1 MIERPMRMTLSDV
14 AREAGVS
21 LATVDRVINRRPGVS
36 SRSVHAV
43 EQSLEKLGYRPDPI
57 AAKLARRSVQR
68 FCFVLP
74 SGNNTFMRLLADQVE
89 AARSWLENQ
98 RAFADVIWT
107 DVFDPAALTQTLDG
121 VDGSYEGV
129 AVVALDH
136 PMVRQAIDDL
146 DARGIEVVTLV
157 SDVPGS
163 RRAHFVGIDNSA
175 AGRTAATLL
184 GRFAGGRRGPVAI
197 LAGSLSLRDHAERIY
212 GFQQVLA
219 ADYPHLAILPVREGR
234 DEGERCRAVVESLL
248 DECADLVGI
257 YNAGA
262 GNRGIAEALE
272 GAGRAR
278 DIIFVGHELT
288 PHSKRFLM
296 RGTMDAVINQDPGH
310 EARSAARVLMALGS
324 KQAIVPDQ
332 ERIRIDIFVRDN
344 LP

>member
-14 AREAGVS
+14 ARAAGVS

-74 SGNNTFMRLLADQVE
+74 SGNNTFMRLLAEQVE
-89 AARSWLENQ
+89 AARTWLGSQ

-107 DVFDPAALTQTLDG
+107 DVFDPSALAATLEGID
-121 VDGSYEGV
+121 DSYEGV

-163 RRAHFVGIDNSA
+163 RRTHFVGIDNSA

-184 GRFAGGRRGPVAI
+184 GRFAGERQGPVAV

-219 ADYPHLAILPVREGR
+219 ADFPKLMVLPVREGR
-234 DEGERCRAVVESLL
+234 DEGARCRAVVEALL
-248 DECADLVGI
+248 AECPDLLGI

-262 GNRGIAEALE
+262 GNRGVAEALE
-272 GAGRAR
+272 SAGRAR
-278 DIIFVGHELT
+278 DVIFVGHELT

-310 EARSAARVLMALGS
+310 EARSAARVLMALGM
-324 KQAIVPDQ
+324 KQPIVPDQ

>member
-57 AAKLARRSVQR
+57 AAKLARRLVQR

-74 SGNNTFMRLLADQVE
+74 SGNNTFMRLLAEQVE
-89 AARSWLENQ
+89 AARSWLGNQ
-98 RAFADVIWT
+98 RTFADVIWT
-107 DVFDPAALTQTLDG
+107 DVFDPAALARTLDG
-121 VDGSYEGV
+121 IDDSYEGV

-163 RRAHFVGIDNSA
+163 KRAHFVGIDNSA

-184 GRFAGGRRGPVAI
+184 GRFAGGRKGPVAI
-197 LAGSLSLRDHAERIY
+197 IAGSLSLRDHAERIY

-219 ADYPHLAILPVREGR
+219 ADYPQLQTLAVREGR
-234 DEGERCRAVVESLL
+234 DEGERCRAVVEALL
-248 DECADLVGI
+248 AEHPNLVGI

-262 GNRGIAEALE
+262 GNRGMADALE
-272 GAGRAR
+272 NAGRAR
-278 DIIFVGHELT
+278 EVLFVGHELT

-310 EARSAARVLMALGS
+310 EARSAARVLMARGL

>member
-1 MIERPMRMTLSDV
+1 
-14 AREAGVS
+14 
-21 LATVDRVINRRPGVS
+21 
-36 SRSVHAV
+36 
-43 EQSLEKLGYRPDPI
+43 
-57 AAKLARRSVQR
+57 
-68 FCFVLP
+68 VLP
-74 SGNNTFMRLLADQVE
+74 AGNNTFMRLLAEQVE
-89 AARSWLENQ
+89 AARSWLGTQ
-98 RAFADVIWT
+98 RAFADVVWT
-107 DVFDPAALTQTLDG
+107 DVFDPAALARTLDG
-121 VDGSYEGV
+121 IDDSYEGV

-163 RRAHFVGIDNSA
+163 KRAHFVGIDNSA

-184 GRFAGGRRGPVAI
+184 GRFAGGREGPVAI

-219 ADYPHLAILPVREGR
+219 ADYPLLTALPVREGR
-234 DEGERCRAVVESLL
+234 DEGERCRAVVNALL
-248 DECADLVGI
+248 DEHPDLVGV

-262 GNRGIAEALE
+262 GNRGVAESLE
-272 GAGRAR
+272 AAGRAR
-278 DIIFVGHELT
+278 DVIFVGHELT

-310 EARSAARVLMALGS
+310 EARSAARVLMALGL

>member
-1 MIERPMRMTLSDV
+1 MIERPIRMTLSDV

-36 SRSVHAV
+36 SRSVVLV
-43 EQSLEKLGYRPDPI
+43 EQTLEKLGYTPDPF
-57 AAKLARRSVQR
+57 AVRLARRSQQR
-68 FCFVLP
+68 FCFILP
-74 SGNNTFMRLLADQVE
+74 AGNNTFMRMLADQVE
-89 AARSWLENQ
+89 QARSWLAGE
-98 RAFADVIWT
+98 RAVADVIWT
-107 DVFDPAALTQTLDG
+107 DVFDPAALARTLDG
-121 VDGSYEGV
+121 IDDSYEGV

-146 DARGIEVVTLV
+146 DARGVSVVTLV

-184 GRFAGGRRGPVAI
+184 GRFAGGRAGPVAI
-197 LAGSLSLRDHAERIY
+197 LAGSLSLRDHAERIC

-219 ADYPHLAILPVREGR
+219 SEYPALEILPVREGR
-234 DEGERCRAVVESLL
+234 DEAERCRGVVETLL
-248 DECADLVGI
+248 AAHGRLVGV

-272 GAGRAR
+272 GAGLAK
-278 DIIFVGHELT
+278 DVIFVGHELT
-288 PHSKRFLM
+288 PHSRRFLM
-296 RGTMDAVINQDPGH
+296 RGTMDAVINQDAGH
-310 EARSAARVLMALGS
+310 EARSAARVLMAGGL
-324 KQAIVPDQ
+324 KQPIIADQ

>member
-1 MIERPMRMTLSDV
+1 M
-14 AREAGVS
+14 
-21 LATVDRVINRRPGVS
+21 
-36 SRSVHAV
+36 
-43 EQSLEKLGYRPDPI
+43 
-57 AAKLARRSVQR
+57 
-68 FCFVLP
+68 
-74 SGNNTFMRLLADQVE
+74 
-89 AARSWLENQ
+89 
-98 RAFADVIWT
+98 
-107 DVFDPAALTQTLDG
+107 
-121 VDGSYEGV
+121 
-129 AVVALDH
+129 
-136 PMVRQAIDDL
+136 
-146 DARGIEVVTLV
+146 
-157 SDVPGS
+157 
-163 RRAHFVGIDNSA
+163 
-175 AGRTAATLL
+175 L

-248 DECADLVGI
+248 DECPDLVGV

>member
-1 MIERPMRMTLSDV
+1 MRMTLSDV

-21 LATVDRVINRRPGVS
+21 LATVDRVINRRAGVS
-36 SRSVHAV
+36 TRSVTLV
-43 EQSLEKLGYRPDPI
+43 EQTLEKLGYRPDPL
-57 AAKLARRSVQR
+57 AARLARRSTQR

-74 SGNNTFMRLLADQVE
+74 AGNNTFMRMLADQVE
-89 AARSWLENQ
+89 QARSWLADQ
-98 RAFADVIWT
+98 RAVADVIWT
-107 DVFDPAALTQTLDG
+107 DVFDAAALAETLERIDDG
-121 VDGSYEGV
+121 YEGV

-136 PMVRQAIDDL
+136 PMVREAIDAL
-146 DARGIEVVTLV
+146 DGRGIDVVTLV

-184 GRFAGGRRGPVAI
+184 GRFAGGREGPVAI

-219 ADYPHLAILPVREGR
+219 SEYPALAILPVREGR
-234 DEGERCRAVVESLL
+234 DDVANCRHVVEALL
-248 DECADLVGI
+248 KEHPGLVGI

-262 GNRGIAEALE
+262 GNRGVAEALE
-272 GAGRAR
+272 EAGRAKNV
-278 DIIFVGHELT
+278 IFVGHELT
-288 PHSKRFLM
+288 PHSRRFLM
-296 RGTMDAVINQDPGH
+296 RGTMDAVINQDCGH
-310 EARSAARVLMALGS
+310 EARSAARVLMARGL
-324 KQAIVPDQ
+324 KQAIVADQ

>member
-74 SGNNTFMRLLADQVE
+74 AGNNTFMRLLAEQVE
-89 AARSWLENQ
+89 AARSWLGNQ
-98 RAFADVIWT
+98 RAFADVVWT
-107 DVFDPAALTQTLDG
+107 DVFDPAALARTLDG
-121 VDGSYEGV
+121 IDDSYEGV

-146 DARGIEVVTLV
+146 DARDIEVVTLV

-163 RRAHFVGIDNSA
+163 KRAHFVGIDNSA

-184 GRFAGGRRGPVAI
+184 GRFAGGRQGPVAI

-219 ADYPHLAILPVREGR
+219 ADYPQLQALPVREGR
-234 DEGERCRAVVESLL
+234 DEGDRARTVVAALL
-248 DECADLVGI
+248 GEHPDLVGI

-262 GNRGIAEALE
+262 GNRGVAEALE
-272 GAGRAR
+272 HAGRAH
-278 DIIFVGHELT
+278 DVIFVGHELT
-288 PHSKRFLM
+288 PHSRRFLM

-310 EARSAARVLMALGS
+310 EARSAARVLMALGL

>member
-57 AAKLARRSVQR
+57 AAQLARRSVQR

-74 SGNNTFMRLLADQVE
+74 SGNNTFMRLLAEQVE
-89 AARSWLENQ
+89 AARSWLGNQ

-107 DVFDPAALTQTLDG
+107 DVFDPAALAQTLDG
-121 VDGSYEGV
+121 IDDSYEGI

-157 SDVPGS
+157 SDAPGS
-163 RRAHFVGIDNSA
+163 RRAHFVAIDISA

-184 GRFAGGRRGPVAI
+184 GRFAGGRGGPVAI

-219 ADYPHLAILPVREGR
+219 ADYAQLQALPVREG
-234 DEGERCRAVVESLL
+234 
-248 DECADLVGI
+248 
-257 YNAGA
+257 
-262 GNRGIAEALE
+262 
-272 GAGRAR
+272 
-278 DIIFVGHELT
+278 
-288 PHSKRFLM
+288 
-296 RGTMDAVINQDPGH
+296 
-310 EARSAARVLMALGS
+310 
-324 KQAIVPDQ
+324 
-332 ERIRIDIFVRDN
+332 
-344 LP
+344 

>member
-1 MIERPMRMTLSDV
+1 MRMTLSDV

-21 LATVDRVINRRPGVS
+21 LATVDRVINRRAGVS
-36 SRSVHAV
+36 TRSVTLV
-43 EQSLEKLGYRPDPI
+43 EQTLEKLGYRPDPL
-57 AAKLARRSVQR
+57 AARLARRSMQR

-74 SGNNTFMRLLADQVE
+74 EGNNTFMRMLADQVE
-89 AARSWLENQ
+89 QARSWLADQ
-98 RAFADVIWT
+98 RALADVIWV
-107 DVFDPAALTQTLDG
+107 DVFDPAALAETLEQIDDG
-121 VDGSYEGV
+121 YEGV

-136 PMVRQAIDDL
+136 PMVREAIDAL

-184 GRFAGGRRGPVAI
+184 GRFAGGRRGPVAV

-219 ADYPHLAILPVREGR
+219 SEYAALAILPVQEGR
-234 DEGERCRAVVESLL
+234 DDVENCRKVVTALL
-248 DECADLVGI
+248 AEHPDLIGI

-262 GNRGIAEALE
+262 GNRGVAEALE
-272 GAGRAR
+272 AAGRAK
-278 DIIFVGHELT
+278 DVIFVGHELT
-288 PHSKRFLM
+288 PHSRRFLM
-296 RGTMDAVINQDPGH
+296 RGTMDAVINQDCGH
-310 EARSAARVLMALGS
+310 EARSAARVLMALGT
-324 KQAIVPDQ
+324 KQPILADQ

>member
-36 SRSVHAV
+36 TRSVTLV
-43 EQSLEKLGYRPDPI
+43 EQTLEKLGYRPDPL
-57 AAKLARRSVQR
+57 AARLARRSMQR

-74 SGNNTFMRLLADQVE
+74 AGNNTFMRLLADQVE
-89 AARSWLENQ
+89 QARSWLADQ
-98 RAFADVIWT
+98 RAIADVIWA
-107 DVFDPAALTQTLDG
+107 DVFDPAALAETLEQID
-121 VDGSYEGV
+121 DRYEGV

-136 PMVRQAIDDL
+136 PMVREAIDGL
-146 DARGIEVVTLV
+146 EARGVDVVTLV

-163 RRAHFVGIDNSA
+163 RRTHFVGIDNSA

-184 GRFAGGRRGPVAI
+184 GRFAGVRNGPVAV
-197 LAGSLSLRDHAERIY
+197 LAGSMSLRDHAERIF

-219 ADYPHLAILPVREGR
+219 SEYAALRILPVREGR
-234 DEGERCRAVVESLL
+234 DDVENCRKVVEALL
-248 DECADLVGI
+248 AEHPDLVGV

-262 GNRGIAEALE
+262 GNRGVAEALE

-278 DIIFVGHELT
+278 DLIFVGHELT
-288 PHSKRFLM
+288 PHSRRFLM
-296 RGTMDAVINQDPGH
+296 RGTMHAVINQDPGH
-310 EARSAARVLMALGS
+310 EARSAARVLMARGL
-324 KQAIVPDQ
+324 KQAIVAGQ

>member
-1 MIERPMRMTLSDV
+1 MIERPLRMTMSDV

-36 SRSVHAV
+36 SRSVVLV
-43 EQSLEKLGYRPDPI
+43 EQTLEKLGYRPDPI

-68 FCFVLP
+68 FAFVLP
-74 SGNNTFMRLLADQVE
+74 AGNNTFMRLLAEQVE
-89 AARSWLENQ
+89 QARSWLAGQ
-98 RAFADVIWT
+98 RAVADVIWT
-107 DVFDPAALTQTLDG
+107 DVFDPAAVASTLDG
-121 VDGSYEGV
+121 IDDSYEGV

-163 RRAHFVGIDNSA
+163 RRTHFVGIDNSA
-175 AGRTAATLL
+175 AGRTAATLF
-184 GRFAGGRRGPVAI
+184 GRFAGARRGPVAI

-219 ADYPHLAILPVREGR
+219 SEYPTLEILPVREGR
-234 DEGERCRAVVESLL
+234 DEADRCRAVVEALL
-248 DECADLVGI
+248 KEHGDLVGV

-262 GNRGIAEALE
+262 GNRGVAEALE
-272 GAGRAR
+272 SAGLAKQV
-278 DIIFVGHELT
+278 IFVGHELT
-288 PHSKRFLM
+288 PHSRRFLM

-310 EARSAARVLMALGS
+310 EARSAARVLMARGL
-324 KQAIVPDQ
+324 KQPIVAGQ

>member
-1 MIERPMRMTLSDV
+1 MRMTLSDV

-21 LATVDRVINRRPGVS
+21 LATVDRVMNRRPGVS
-36 SRSVHAV
+36 TRAV
-43 EQSLEKLGYRPDPI
+43 TLVEHTLEKLGYRPDPL
-57 AAKLARRSVQR
+57 AARLARRSLQR

-74 SGNNTFMRLLADQVE
+74 AGSNTFMRMLADQVE
-89 AARSWLENQ
+89 QARSWLADQ
-98 RAFADVIWT
+98 RALADVILA
-107 DVFDPAALTQTLDG
+107 DVFDPVALAETLERID
-121 VDGSYEGV
+121 DRYEGV

-136 PMVRQAIDDL
+136 PMVREAIDAL
-146 DARGIEVVTLV
+146 DARGVEVVTLV

-163 RRAHFVGIDNSA
+163 RRTHFVGIDNSA

-184 GRFAGGRRGPVAI
+184 GRFTGGRSGPVAVI
-197 LAGSLSLRDHAERIY
+197 AGSLSLRDHAERIY

-219 ADYPHLAILPVREGR
+219 SEYARLKILPVCEGR
-234 DEGERCRAVVESLL
+234 DDVENCRALMTALL
-248 DECADLVGI
+248 AELPDLVGV

-272 GAGRAR
+272 TAGRAKHV
-278 DIIFVGHELT
+278 IFIGHELT
-288 PHSKRFLM
+288 PHSRRFLM

-310 EARSAARVLMALGS
+310 EARSAARVLMARGLR
-324 KQAIVPDQ
+324 QAIVADQ

>member
-1 MIERPMRMTLSDV
+1 MRMTLSDV

-36 SRSVHAV
+36 TRSVTLV
-43 EQSLEKLGYRPDPI
+43 EQTLEKLGYRPDPL
-57 AAKLARRSVQR
+57 AARLARRSLQR

-74 SGNNTFMRLLADQVE
+74 AGNNTFMRLLAGQVE
-89 AARSWLENQ
+89 QARNWLADQ
-98 RAFADVIWT
+98 RAIADVVWT
-107 DVFDPAALTQTLDG
+107 DVFDPAALAETLERID
-121 VDGSYEGV
+121 DRYEGV

-136 PMVRQAIDDL
+136 PMVREAIDAL
-146 DARGIEVVTLV
+146 DARGIDVVTLV
-157 SDVPGS
+157 SDVPAS

-184 GRFAGGRRGPVAI
+184 GRFAGGRNGPVAV

-219 ADYPHLAILPVREGR
+219 SEYGALAILPVREGR
-234 DEGERCRAVVESLL
+234 DDVQNCRTVVAALL
-248 DECADLVGI
+248 AGHPDLVGI

-262 GNRGIAEALE
+262 GNRGVAEALE
-272 GAGRAR
+272 SAGRAR
-278 DIIFVGHELT
+278 DVIFVGHELT
-288 PHSKRFLM
+288 PHSRRFLM

-310 EARSAARVLMALGS
+310 EARSAARVLMARGL
-324 KQAIVPDQ
+324 KQPIVADQ

>member
-14 AREAGVS
+14 AKEAGVS

-74 SGNNTFMRLLADQVE
+74 SGNNTFMRMLADQVE
-89 AARSWLENQ
+89 RARSWLAGQ
-98 RAFADVIWT
+98 RAIADVIWA
-107 DVFDPAALTQTLDG
+107 DVFDPEALAATLDSI
-121 VDGSYEGV
+121 DDSYEGV

-163 RRAHFVGIDNSA
+163 KRAHFVGIDNSA

-184 GRFAGGRRGPVAI
+184 GRFAGGRSGPVAV

-212 GFQQVLA
+212 GFQQVMA
-219 ADYPHLAILPVREGR
+219 ADYPHLEILAVREGR
-234 DEGERCRAVVESLL
+234 DEADRCKSVVEALL
-248 DECADLVGI
+248 AEQPDLVGI

-262 GNRGIAEALE
+262 GNRGVAEALE
-272 GAGRAR
+272 NAGRAR
-278 DIIFVGHELT
+278 DVIFVAHELT
-288 PHSKRFLM
+288 AHSRRFLM
-296 RGTMDAVINQDPGH
+296 RGTMDAVINQDSGH
-310 EARSAARVLMALGS
+310 EARSAARVLMARGM

>member
-74 SGNNTFMRLLADQVE
+74 AGNNTFMRLLADQVE
-89 AARSWLENQ
+89 AARSWLGNQ

-107 DVFDPAALTQTLDG
+107 DVFDPAALAQTLDG
-121 VDGSYEGV
+121 IDDSYEGV

-163 RRAHFVGIDNSA
+163 KRAHFVGIDNSA

-184 GRFAGGRRGPVAI
+184 GRFAGERKGPVAV

-219 ADYPHLAILPVREGR
+219 ADFSKLTVLPVREGR
-234 DEGERCRAVVESLL
+234 DESERCRVVVAALL
-248 DECADLVGI
+248 DECPDLLGI

-262 GNRGIAEALE
+262 GNRGVAEALE
-272 GAGRAR
+272 SAGRAR
-278 DIIFVGHELT
+278 EVIFVGHELT

-310 EARSAARVLMALGS
+310 EARSAARVLMALGM

>member
-74 SGNNTFMRLLADQVE
+74 AGNNTFMRLLADQVD
-89 AARSWLENQ
+89 AARSWLANQ

-107 DVFDPAALTQTLDG
+107 DVFDPAALAKTLDG
-121 VDGSYEGV
+121 IDDSYEGV

-146 DARGIEVVTLV
+146 DARDIEVVTLI

-163 RRAHFVGIDNSA
+163 KRAHFVGIDNSA

-184 GRFAGGRRGPVAI
+184 GRFAGGRPGPVAI

-219 ADYPHLAILPVREGR
+219 ADYPHLNALGVREGR
-234 DEGERCRAVVESLL
+234 DEGERARAVVEALL
-248 DECADLVGI
+248 AEHPDLVGI

-262 GNRGIAEALE
+262 GNRGVAEALE
-272 GAGRAR
+272 HAGRAR
-278 DIIFVGHELT
+278 DVIFVGHELT

-310 EARSAARVLMALGS
+310 EARSAARVLMALGL

>member
-184 GRFAGGRRGPVAI
+184 GRFAGRRRGPVAI

-248 DECADLVGI
+248 DECPDLVGV

>member
-36 SRSVHAV
+36 SRSVYAV

-89 AARSWLENQ
+89 AARSWLGNQ

-107 DVFDPAALTQTLDG
+107 DVFDPAALAQTLDG
-121 VDGSYEGV
+121 IDDSYEGV

-163 RRAHFVGIDNSA
+163 KRAHFVGIDNSA

-184 GRFAGGRRGPVAI
+184 GRFAGEHKGPVAI

-219 ADYPHLAILPVREGR
+219 ADFPKLMVLPVREGR
-234 DEGERCRAVVESLL
+234 DESERCRAVVKALL
-248 DECADLVGI
+248 DESPDLLGI

-262 GNRGIAEALE
+262 GNRGVAEALE
-272 GAGRAR
+272 TADRAR
-278 DIIFVGHELT
+278 DVIFVGHELT

-310 EARSAARVLMALGS
+310 EARSAARVLMALGM